1 MMGKDRLCG
10 ALQCG
15 IFTKL
20 IHKQRHKITVGE
32 FKECTWKHYLLTPCS
47 RVLLEKLICSAA
59 SQEIP
64 RIFGTHKCCHL
75 PLS

>member
-20 IHKQRHKITVGE
+20 IHKKRDKITDG
-32 FKECTWKHYLLTPCS
+32 
-47 RVLLEKLICSAA
+47 
-59 SQEIP
+59 
-64 RIFGTHKCCHL
+64 
-75 PLS
+75 